1 MASMW
6 RRAMHYLGLG
16 PDDEYEDG
24 PALPYGG
31 EAPAAPERPEP
42 PQPVGRARTAYP
54 PPPESRPAPDPTGGH
69 DAPAVRPLGG
79 SRRPAPRGVEAGVER
94 ERREGSAS
102 VRTLAGPP
110 RVERIAP
117 GGFNDAQKVA
127 DRFKAGQAVAMDL
140 GDVDRE
146 LARRLIDF
154 CSGLCYASNGNMER
168 VGAQVYLISPG
179 GVEVPA
185 EERRRLGGEAAPASG
200 R

>member
-1 MASMW
+1 MMASMW

-24 PALPYGG
+24 PGLTYGG
-31 EAPAAPERPEP
+31 DAPAAPARPEP

-54 PPPESRPAPDPTGGH
+54 PPPEARPGGAGGH
-69 DAPAVRPLGG
+69 EAPAVRPLGG
-79 SRRPAPRGVEAGVER
+79 SLRPAGSGDVGVER

-110 RVERIAP
+110 RVERVEPA
-117 GGFNDAQKVA
+117 GFNDAQKVA

-140 GDVDRE
+140 GGVDRE

-154 CSGLCYASNGNMER
+154 CSGLCYASGGQMER
-168 VGAQVYLISPG
+168 VGAQVYLVSPA
-179 GVEVPA
+179 GVEVSA
-185 EERRRLGGEAAPASG
+185 EERRRLGGDAAPASG